1 LDSAIYCSELDKT
14 PRLAGIA
21 SFQLSPET
29 TALVREKKRDVA
41 GIEGGAALET
51 S

>member
-1 LDSAIYCSELDKT
+1 M
-14 PRLAGIA
+14 A
-21 SFQLSPET
+21 SFQLSPEN

-41 GIEGGAALET
+41 GREGGADFET